1 MGIEIRS
8 RAEVGVDI
16 PGAERNDGIAES
28 AVLGLIL
35 RFECERDDERR
46 DEEVDLEVEVGCNVG
61 ERKEGDDVVV

>member
-8 RAEVGVDI
+8 RAEVGVEI
-16 PGAERNDGIAES
+16 PGAERNDGIAAS

-35 RFECERDDERR
+35 RFECERDDRR
-46 DEEVDLEVEVGCNVG
+46 DEEDVEVGCSVG